1 MTRKDLG
8 CLLVLVALGIA
19 VWLALRL
26 TGTSLGDL
34 RDRVLGGAGATD
46 LETVTVR
53 SVLDGDTVQVERP
66 DGTTVRV
73 RLMNIDAPETGYRT
87 GAEPECLAEQ
97 ARSHLG
103 ELLTRGTAVG
113 LELGPDPRDRYG
125 RTVALVWRGDVLVN
139 AEMARAGLA
148 VPLLVG
154 ANDLGYDA
162 VLDAFDEARERGVGF
177 FDPDLGC
184 AEPLWLRPQG

>member
-1 MTRKDLG
+1 MG
-8 CLLVLVALGIA
+8 CLLVLVVLGIA
-19 VWLALRL
+19 VWVALRL
-26 TGTSLGDL
+26 TGTSLGEV
-34 RDRVLGGAGATD
+34 RDRVLGGPGPTG
-46 LETVTVR
+46 LEPVTVR
-53 SVLDGDTVQVERP
+53 SVLDGDTVDVELA

-87 GAEPECLAEQ
+87 RTEPECLAAQ

-103 ELLTRGTAVG
+103 ELLPRGTAVG
-113 LELGPDPRDRYG
+113 LEVGPDPRDRYG

-162 VLDAFDEARERGVGF
+162 VLDAYDEARESGVGF

-184 AEPLWLRPQG
+184 AEPLWWRPQG